1 MEGLKK
7 KLIKRKEQCVR
18 NQLPLKSKVYGG
30 RRIYLS
36 WNKVVI
42 LDFEI
47 KFFVIVL
54 LHLDLKEV
62 F

>member
-7 KLIKRKEQCVR
+7 NLIKRKEQCVR

-30 RRIYLS
+30 RCIYLS